1 MKRTIH
7 ILSAVGALSA
17 AAASS
22 AYGSAPRSAA
32 GHTDALTAAYTAPLQ
47 GGGKGH
53 GGGGRHQGGGGGQGR
68 GHQGGGGGQA
78 RGHQGGGGGSQH
90 ARGNQGGG
98 GGSKARGGG
107 NETRRAVAHTSSPG
121 RGNGGS
127 ERALRSNRSASND
140 RVKRG
145 SGRANRAVEVAP
157 RGRPARAIGPRET
170 ERATWIL
177 NSVATRGRSHGL
189 RADAVNVRNDE
200 GRIRLLNR
208 TGLVLLDMDADRYGE
223 IGAWRLR
230 RMGDRRP
237 NGNAPAFCRNGDGHP
252 VWGREWCLN
261 KGFGLGSRE
270 GTLWSR
276 GIIDDVVFQRY
287 DYGTRLDRGGLLGVL
302 GDLVLARLGLQAV
315 SMGYDQPLMGTWV
328 AEPSSPR
335 LLRVYAG
342 PYPVAEF
349 VDTDYDNRPEILY
362 VVQPL

>member
-17 AAASS
+17 GAVASAHATTLRAPAELADARTS
-22 AYGSAPRSAA
+22 AY
-32 GHTDALTAAYTAPLQ
+32 APLQ
-47 GGGKGH
+47 KGH
-53 GGGGRHQGGGGGQGR
+53 GGGGGHQGGGGGQGR
-68 GHQGGGGGQA
+68 GHQGGGQARGHEGGGDGGGHA
-78 RGHQGGGGGSQH
+78 RGHQGGGG
-90 ARGNQGGG
+90 N
-98 GGSKARGGG
+98 KARGGG
-107 NETRRAVAHTSSPG
+107 RGNGNGETRVAARG
-121 RGNGGS
+121 RGNGGG
-127 ERALRSNRSASND
+127 ERALRSNRSTGND
-140 RVKRG
+140 RVERG
-145 SGRANRAVEVAP
+145 SGRANRTVVGAP
-157 RGRPARAIGPRET
+157 RGRSARAIGPRDT

-261 KGFGLGSRE
+261 KGFGLGSHD

-276 GIIDDVVFQRY
+276 GIIDDVVFQRS